1 MGFPLH
7 ARTRASINRDARSAR
22 RERCA
27 TSGEGETGPVFLAC
41 GSVSF
46 LSLLELD
53 KPDRPNKP
61 DKPDPAPDDGVGEG
75 IEA

>member
-1 MGFPLH
+1 M
-7 ARTRASINRDARSAR
+7 RDEWGR
-22 RERCA
+22 RDW
-27 TSGEGETGPVFLAC
+27 PVFLAR

>member
-1 MGFPLH
+1 M
-7 ARTRASINRDARSAR
+7 T
-22 RERCA
+22 
-27 TSGEGETGPVFLAC
+27 GETGPVFLAR
-41 GSVSF
+41 GFVLF

-61 DKPDPAPDDGVGEG
+61 DKPNPAPDDGVGEG